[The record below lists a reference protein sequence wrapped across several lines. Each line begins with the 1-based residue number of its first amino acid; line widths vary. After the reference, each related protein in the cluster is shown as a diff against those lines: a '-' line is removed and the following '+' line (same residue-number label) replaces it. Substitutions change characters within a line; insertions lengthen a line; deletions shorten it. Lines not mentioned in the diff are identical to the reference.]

1 MARFVVNGD
10 SKMSNYPFVART
22 TRLMLQ
28 LGAAA
33 AFTLCLVQCSAEQP
47 GDTADEPNL
56 GSVSQALAR
65 CGNKPCSAQ
74 ADCTVGM
81 PTCALT
87 AGATCY
93 NNAECTYKLNTGS
106 SSCPCIQHDVRLC
119 TVPGSGAPGVQICT
133 KLTSAS
139 TKWADCTTTPACS
152 P

>member
-10 SKMSNYPFVART
+10 SKMSNYLFART

-28 LGAAA
+28 LCAAA

-47 GDTADEPNL
+47 VDTADEPNL
-56 GSVSQALAR
+56 GSVSQALER
-65 CGNKPCSAQ
+65 CGNKACTSQ
-74 ADCTVGM
+74 ADCAGSM

-106 SSCPCIQHDVRLC
+106 VTCPCIEHDVRLC
-119 TVPGSGAPGVQICT
+119 TLSGSGAAGVQICT
-133 KLTSAS
+133 KVNT
-139 TKWADCTTTPACS
+139 TTTTWAACTTTPACG